1 MTVYLVKSFLTIV
14 WVIYCVITLP
24 VWAENQNIN
33 DLLTVEKIALD
44 KLKVEIKKQTSALSK
59 MGKKKY
65 SILKKQRLLDDQ
77 LKMRERELKIYDW
90 NLKINKNMVKDLVK
104 NKVKRHE
111 RYYVTN
117 KTLIMSTE
125 NFIRKKI
132 NYSELNDK
140 QKESYNFQKVSAI
153 LADYGYVTIRL
164 SDDWNGADFIAQHHS
179 GSFIKVQLKSRITFD
194 KKYKGKDIFIC
205 FPNNGDWYLYPHD
218 EALALY
224 ESNRFANSDS
234 WKKKGIYH
242 WSRLSKEQKPELK
255 KYIL

>member
-1 MTVYLVKSFLTIV
+1 MSADQFVRQTI
-14 WVIYCVITLP
+14 
-24 VWAENQNIN
+24 
-33 DLLTVEKIALD
+33 
-44 KLKVEIKKQTSALSK
+44 
-59 MGKKKY
+59 
-65 SILKKQRLLDDQ
+65 R
-77 LKMRERELKIYDW
+77 
-90 NLKINKNMVKDLVK
+90 
-104 NKVKRHE
+104 
-111 RYYVTN
+111 
-117 KTLIMSTE
+117 
-125 NFIRKKI
+125 
-132 NYSELNDK
+132 YSELNDK

-153 LADYGYVTIRL
+153 LAEYGYVTIRL

-224 ESNRFANSDS
+224 ESNRFTNSDS

-242 WSRLSKEQKPELK
+242 WSRLSEEQKTELK